1 MTIPDIP
8 EAPEGIRVHARK
20 GGKFSY
26 EARVK
31 RKPLKPLTNT
41 FKTLDEAVRWKATVE
56 ALIDSGVDPSSVIP
70 KKAPQA
76 ALVSTLV
83 AKQGLVPELTGDL
96 LASANVLT
104 VRKGIENYLKFRAQS
119 HNKLPSNQITDYNR
133 VADDWED
140 FLISDLRNEDMAN
153 YVSTLLR
160 TPLKRY
166 AKKIEKGE
174 KVENPKCYAEATV
187 RKFIYAMKVAIE
199 WQAKN
204 GKVKLNE
211 FVFDFEKNVI
221 PPAWAG
227 HRERRLVAGEEEK
240 LCAAGIVRGDITYTP
255 DDWRALIGF
264 TLETAMRQQE
274 LAKAE
279 WKHFVEANRILHIP
293 ARNTK
298 TEKARNVLLSSRA
311 LEILAAQKKSCPDGC
326 TRIFHQFSSA
336 GSICDSFA
344 KLTKRAE
351 IEQLTFHDLRHEAT
365 SRLCESKN
373 PLPMMALMEMT
384 GHRSMATFGG
394 YVHLISNTTKLQL
407 P

>member
-1 MTIPDIP
+1 MTLP
-8 EAPEGIRVHARK
+8 EAPEGIRVHPRK

-31 RKPLKPLTNT
+31 RKPLKELTNT
-41 FKTLDEAVRWKATVE
+41 FKSLEEAIKWKSSIE
-56 ALIDSGVDPSSVIP
+56 ALINSGIDPTSVIP
-70 KKAPQA
+70 KKAQKA
-76 ALVSTLV
+76 ALSATLA
-83 AKQGLVPELTGDL
+83 AKHTLSSEASPEHQSGEE
-96 LASANVLT
+96 LT
-104 VRKGIENYLKFRAQS
+104 VRKGIENYLKYRAQS
-119 HNKLPSNQITDYNR
+119 HNKLPDNQITNYNR

-153 YVSTLLR
+153 YVSVLLR
-160 TPLKRY
+160 TPLKMY
-166 AKKIEKGE
+166 AKRLEKGVLE
-174 KVENPKCYAEATV
+174 EEPKTYAEATV

-204 GKVKLNE
+204 GKVKLND
-211 FVFDFEKNVI
+211 FVFAFDKNVI

-240 LCAAGIVRGDITYTP
+240 LYAAGVIRGDITYTP

-293 ARNTK
+293 AKNSK
-298 TEKARNVLLSSRA
+298 TDRPRNVLLSSRA
-311 LEILAAQKKSCPDGC
+311 MAILATQKQSCPEEC
-326 TRIFHQFSSA
+326 TRIFHQFTSA

-344 KLTKRAE
+344 KLTERAK
-351 IEQLTFHDLRHEAT
+351 IENLTFHDLRHEAT

-384 GHRSMATFGG
+384 GHSSMTTFRG
-394 YVHLISNTTKLQL
+394 YVHLISNNTTLQL
-407 P
+407 A